1 MNRSSQCLSRR
12 HQQIDA
18 ALSGGTTPHGDRLS
32 RRLQLFNRTDRVLKM
47 LTEDF
52 PFLLLSNGSDNL
64 PARLRALA
72 DDLVRIETGVGP
84 DADELA
90 SAPLITGWRTV
101 LSPHGLRLLG
111 SVTGHP
117 LLRDGASMTS
127 QLWAADSDGRWIR
140 SLTRFYR
147 LGAAFHNHTSRPQSD
162 SDGGL

>member
-18 ALSGGTTPHGDRLS
+18 ALPGGTT
-32 RRLQLFNRTDRVLKM
+32 
-47 LTEDF
+47 
-52 PFLLLSNGSDNL
+52 
-64 PARLRALA
+64 
-72 DDLVRIETGVGP
+72 
-84 DADELA
+84 
-90 SAPLITGWRTV
+90 
-101 LSPHGLRLLG
+101 
-111 SVTGHP
+111 
-117 LLRDGASMTS
+117 LRDGASMTS